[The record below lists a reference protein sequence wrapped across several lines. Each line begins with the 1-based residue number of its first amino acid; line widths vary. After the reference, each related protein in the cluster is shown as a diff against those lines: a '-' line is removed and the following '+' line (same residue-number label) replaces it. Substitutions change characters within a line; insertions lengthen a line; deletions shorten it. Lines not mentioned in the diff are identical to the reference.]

1 MALEK
6 AYEEAITI
14 KRRAESIESR
24 LQAIRA
30 SAPDVATMVE
40 EGRLSIEAGEQEIRQ
55 RAEKERQRVS
65 GLNEAVKTLATAFE
79 YVSSEAGIRNIGGFI
94 RKEKDKVAD
103 GIDAIGLLKS
113 LRKQIDLV
121 IKEATHAD

>member
-1 MALEK
+1 
-6 AYEEAITI
+6 
-14 KRRAESIESR
+14 
-24 LQAIRA
+24 
-30 SAPDVATMVE
+30 
-40 EGRLSIEAGEQEIRQ
+40 
-55 RAEKERQRVS
+55 
-65 GLNEAVKTLATAFE
+65 LATAFE